1 MTGHLKRLCQKVVLE
16 GLKLKVTQW
25 KKILSL
31 SLKGNIKSLRYL
43 LCTAD
48 RSRQKTP
55 PMSYPNLPSAPL
67 RAAAWIWFSH
77 QCFLAWQASLSSH
90 LRGFGSIPVLFHFL
104 WKRGAL
110 GLCPVLFFPLFM
122 PVESNIQTQ
131 GFGDLPDGPVAKAL
145 CSQCRGP
152 GVQFLVRELDPTSCN
167 SKISCAAVIED
178 PVCHN

>member
-1 MTGHLKRLCQKVVLE
+1 MWSSYLGLLRFEMTGHLKRLCQKVVLE

-67 RAAAWIWFSH
+67 SE
-77 QCFLAWQASLSSH
+77 QLLES
-90 LRGFGSIPVLFHFL
+90 GFHTSVSWPGRQVYLPTSEDLVLF
-104 WKRGAL
+104 
-110 GLCPVLFFPLFM
+110 LFFFTSFERGVLLGFALFSSSLFSCQLNQIFK
-122 PVESNIQTQ
+122 PR
-131 GFGDLPDGPVAKAL
+131 DLGTCPM
-145 CSQCRGP
+145 
-152 GVQFLVRELDPTSCN
+152 VQ
-167 SKISCAAVIED
+167 
-178 PVCHN
+178 